1 MKNKIYLILIFLTGW
16 LGTTQAQ
23 DNITVDDVVT
33 GKAEVKARQSITL
46 SPGFHAV
53 AGSNFHAY
61 IDAGATSVA
70 PTSTTTSNVTVSGT
84 PTTTGQNYIRSITFR
99 EPHNSIP
106 AGSYA
111 HMEEIQYFDGLGR
124 PSQVVQVNASP
135 GGSDI
140 VQPIVYDSFGR
151 EAQKYLPY
159 VDPNN
164 NGAYVG
170 NAVSECETYYNT
182 TGGIAG
188 KDDDSRPYSFTDFE
202 DSPLNRVESQLGV
215 GQEWVD
221 ENAKVSYTYTTNT
234 SANPITSWDETG
246 TSFTY
251 PEASLYVTEIT
262 DENGNISREYKDK
275 LGQVVLK
282 ESVEG
287 TNTLKTYYIYDD
299 FGLLRTVVP
308 PQASSPAD
316 TELCYFYTYDGRKR
330 MISKKIPGAAIVY
343 MVYDQRDR
351 LVLTQDGNMRTSN
364 AYKYLF
370 TKYDQ
375 LNRPIMTG
383 TMIIDASNKS
393 LTDIRT
399 AFDEETVNMYETYNG
414 AATYFGYTIDK
425 SYPSEYNFSSN
436 DEILTVTWYDDY
448 DFLSFINNGSQME
461 FGDFVPEGTGYVSV
475 ASTKTK
481 GVTTGSMT
489 KVLPVSNSGMTMANT
504 QLVNVSYFDD
514 YGNVIKS
521 ISSNHKN
528 GFDVIH
534 SKYEAITFQVLET
547 QEKHTMPNQDDLVIT
562 KTFDY
567 DHMGR
572 LLETK
577 CQVNEEDPVVM
588 NAMRYNELGELVEK
602 YLHSED
608 VSANENKA
616 FVQKVDYHYNI
627 RGWMTAINDP
637 DLGEDND
644 LFGMKLYYNNLNGL
658 TADRVTGGAQ
668 YNGNISAMVCSNLG
682 DEVQTRG
689 YGFNY
694 DGLNRLTAAL
704 YGEGLDLAS
713 NKDKFNVGNISYD
726 ANGNIMSLQRTYNG
740 TLADNLTYTYENTTG
755 SVHKSNRLKKVSDP
769 AGDIA
774 DMADY
779 AVKSASDYSYDDN
792 GNMTFDPGKG
802 TAIRYN
808 YLNLPQEVKISD
820 TRKIFYHYDAAGN
833 KLAKYIDDQ
842 GTYKTTEYIA
852 NLVYTD
858 GQKSFFSTEEGRA
871 IPIESNGTT
880 RWHFEYNLKDHLG
893 NTRVSF
899 GGSNIPGGADIV
911 QTSTYYP
918 FGMVM
923 AQNNYNTAGTHYQ
936 QNKYLYNG
944 KEIQDDVL
952 GGVRLDW
959 YDYGA
964 RFYDASLGRW
974 HVIDPLAEEPHN
986 LSLTPY
992 HYCNNNPIL
1001 YIDVN
1006 GEDWFQNEKTG
1017 DVVFISSLMQGA
1029 EKSMTEGWVW
1039 MGNNDMFTSNNEDK
1053 DVYDV
1058 LDENSTLTENGVEQE
1073 TKYNDRGDE
1082 YYSNSAYFKG
1092 DKAREFMKG
1101 QGYEFKPT
1109 QQVQYEKNAW
1119 YGIPLQNGPCLSVN
1133 FGADIYITEKSG
1145 YFLKGSVEKSTTPI
1159 GKALSDTKGVFMES
1173 VVRFQI
1179 EYTSNKF
1186 LVGLSKFD
1194 SYMQTAYGNRN
1205 SKSKTV
1211 HSSWIKYAGD
1221 VKLINEFM
1229 KGKLK

>member
-1 MKNKIYLILIFLTGW
+1 MLASLTA
-16 LGTTQAQ
+16 LQAQ
-23 DNITVDDVVT
+23 DNVTVDDVVT

-46 SPGFHAV
+46 STGFHAV
-53 AGSNFHAY
+53 AGSDFHAY
-61 IDAGATSVA
+61 IDPSATSTI
-70 PTSTTTSNVTVSGT
+70 PTSTATSDVTVSGA
-84 PTTTGQNYIRSITFR
+84 PTSTGQNYIRSITLR
-99 EPHNSIP
+99 EPLSTMPTGN
-106 AGSYA
+106 YA
-111 HMEEIQYFDGLGR
+111 HMEEIRYFDGLGR
-124 PSQVVQVNASP
+124 PSQVIQVNASP
-135 GGSDI
+135 GGNDI

-159 VDPNN
+159 VAPDN

-170 NAVSECETYYNT
+170 NAATACETFYNT

-188 KDDDSRPYSFTDFE
+188 KDDDSKPYSFTDFE
-202 DSPLNRVESQLGV
+202 ASPLNRAESQTGA
-215 GQEWVD
+215 GEEW
-221 ENAKVSYTYTTNT
+221 YTNSKAVNYYYNTNT
-234 SANPITSWDETG
+234 GVVNSWDENG
-246 TSFTY
+246 AEVSY
-251 PEASLYVTEIT
+251 PINSLYVTQVSDEDDHIT
-262 DENGNISREYKDK
+262 KEYKDK
-275 LGQVVLK
+275 LGRVILK
-282 ESVEG
+282 ESVHPHI
-287 TNTLKTYYIYDD
+287 LKTYYIYDD

-308 PQASSPAD
+308 PLADSPAD
-316 TELCYFYTYDGRKR
+316 TDLCYYYTYDGRKR
-330 MISKKIPGAAIVY
+330 MISKKIPGAEIVY
-343 MVYDQRDR
+343 MVYDKRDR
-351 LVLTQDGNMRTSN
+351 LVLTQDGNLRTIADN
-364 AYKYLF
+364 GTTVTNTNRYLF

-375 LNRPIMTG
+375 LNRPVMTG
-383 TMIIDASNKS
+383 TLVATKS
-393 LTDIRT
+393 LDELRTDFKDYT
-399 AFDEETVNMYETYNG
+399 DVMYEEYESGQNINS
-414 AATYFGYTIDK
+414 YGYTLNQ
-425 SYPSEYNFSSN
+425 SYPSSCDINAS
-436 DEILTVTWYDDY
+436 DILTVTWYDDY
-448 DFLSFINNGSQME
+448 DFLSVVSNGSKME
-461 FGDFVPEGTGYVSV
+461 FGDFIPDGTGYVSS
-475 ASTKTK
+475 ASGKTK
-481 GVTTGSMT
+481 GVATGSMT
-489 KVLPVSNSGMTMANT
+489 KALPVANSGMTMANT
-504 QLVNVSYFDD
+504 QLVNVSYYDD

-521 ISSNHKN
+521 ISLNHKN